1 MIAVSWHGGPILA
14 VRGLHGRWVEI
25 FVAPV
30 RVQFLLKVLGSV
42 YLILYGI
49 NFTLARLSYSI

>member
-1 MIAVSWHGGPILA
+1 MIAVWRHGCPIL
-14 VRGLHGRWVEI
+14 VMRSLHGRGVEI

-49 NFTLARLSYSI
+49 KFMLARLSYSI